1 MGDILTIPT
10 GGSTGIPTTAS
21 SDFKEFQV
29 EVLEINTDSFSAWT
43 LGDIEVLDDFSSLF
57 DGQRK
62 SFPITRS
69 GQQLSLQSDL
79 GSLVN
84 IEDVLIIFI
93 NDVLQVPGSSYFFIE
108 NRRGPFGGGSN
119 VTFEEDLLR
128 QETPLSS

>member
-1 MGDILTIPT
+1 MGDILTIPI
-10 GGSTGIPTTAS
+10 GGSTGIPTTAA

-84 IEDVLIIFI
+84 IE
-93 NDVLQVPGSSYFFIE
+93 
-108 NRRGPFGGGSN
+108 
-119 VTFEEDLLR
+119 
-128 QETPLSS
+128 